1 MKTATIY
8 HVKHKPVDRIIRKHI
23 MPTQFTTTIQDTS
36 DGITPIH
43 RYRIYADIGVV
54 DDDYPC
60 NWPRNDNNV
69 NCYQLFVVINGE
81 RHDINETLEGLTAW
95 YLDWIRYQLYL

>member
-8 HVKHKPVDRIIRKHI
+8 QVKHKPVTRRRRGFAI
-23 MPTQFTTTIQDTS
+23 PTQFTTTIQDTS

-43 RYRIYADIGVV
+43 RYRIYADVFL
-54 DDDYPC
+54 
-60 NWPRNDNNV
+60 
-69 NCYQLFVVINGE
+69 CYADIEPENIVMPLFVVIDGE

-95 YLDWIRYQLYL
+95 YLDWLRYQLYL